1 MIAIID
7 CELPRSCQTI
17 IGQFRPFDLASA
29 STNSAIRFEP
39 DEACSPWSA
48 VTTAIQG
55 VTLVLAPTILVV
67 AITVRSAGQ
76 DADFLTWAAF
86 ATLIIVGLMMALQ
99 ASKIGRFGG
108 GHLIICGVT
117 TNYIAV
123 SIIAL
128 AEGGPAMV
136 ASLIVIS
143 AFFYCAV
150 ATWLPLLRRVVTP
163 TVAGTVL
170 MLIAAITLPFAVDL
184 IKAVPEN
191 APSYAGAT
199 VGAITALLSAALVLR
214 APSLWRPWSISFGI
228 IAGCIAAALLGIYDP
243 AAFISAPL
251 VGIPDFRFPGFD
263 LIPNVS
269 FWALLPLF
277 LIVTLIQAIKNI
289 SDGMIV
295 QRISRRVP
303 RATDFRL
310 IQGSIYANGT
320 GILMSGIAGTPPT
333 STYPSMTVPLV
344 SVTGVASRTVGYAMA
359 AILLVVAF
367 LPKVNGALLTIPNP
381 VLGGFLIFALGLV
394 FIEGMQT
401 LFRDGL
407 NVQNAMV
414 AGLAFGVGL
423 GMQHHN
429 LLADFLPH
437 PWGTLLGN
445 GITIGTATAVL
456 FTIFL
461 NLTSPRPRRL
471 VTTLDANSLPQ
482 IDEFLKSAAS
492 DIGWNTASTENLRAA
507 GEESLD
513 LLSGAYA
520 DSNATDRPRLIVS
533 ARPEPEKVE
542 LEIVTVSDETNIE
555 DRIAFLDEEAETI
568 DEADISLR
576 LLRHYASS
584 VKHQKYHG
592 VDVVTLTVIGSA

>member
-1 MIAIID
+1 M
-7 CELPRSCQTI
+7 
-17 IGQFRPFDLASA
+17 ASNPY
-29 STNSAIRFEP
+29 SSEVRYEP
-39 DEACSPWSA
+39 DEPCPPWSA

-76 DADFLTWAAF
+76 DTDFLNWAAF

-136 ASLIVIS
+136 ASLIAIS
-143 AFFYCAV
+143 AIFYCAV

-184 IKAVPEN
+184 MRAVPEN
-191 APSYAGAT
+191 APSYAGTT

-214 APSLWRPWSISFGI
+214 APSLWRPWSISLGI

-243 AAFISAPL
+243 AEFLSAPY
-251 VGIPDFRFPGFD
+251 VGIPDIQFPGFN
-263 LIPNVS
+263 LIPNIS

-295 QRISRRVP
+295 QRISRRKT

-359 AILLVVAF
+359 VILLAVAF
-367 LPKVNGALLTIPNP
+367 LPKINGALLTIPNP

-401 LFRDGL
+401 MFRAGL

-423 GMQHHN
+423 GMQHYN
-429 LLADFLPH
+429 LMADFLPH

-456 FTIFL
+456 FTLFL
-461 NLTSPRPRRL
+461 NLSSPRSRRL
-471 VTTLDANSLPQ
+471 ETELNANSLPR
-482 IDEFLKSAAS
+482 IDEFLQRIAS
-492 DIGWNTASTENLRAA
+492 EIGWDSASTENLRAA

-513 LLSGAYA
+513 LLTGTYA
-520 DSNATDRPRLIVS
+520 DSATEDPPRLIVS
-533 ARPEPEKVE
+533 VRTEPDSVE

-555 DRIAFLDEEAETI
+555 DRIAFLDEDAETF
-568 DEADISLR
+568 DETDVSLR

-592 VDVVTLTVIGSA
+592 VDVLTLTVTGSA

>member
-1 MIAIID
+1 M
-7 CELPRSCQTI
+7 
-17 IGQFRPFDLASA
+17 ASNPN
-29 STNSAIRFEP
+29 NSEVRYEP
-39 DEACSPWSA
+39 DEPCPPWSA

-76 DADFLTWAAF
+76 DADFLNWAAF

-136 ASLIVIS
+136 ASLIAIS

-150 ATWLPLLRRVVTP
+150 ATWLPLLRKVVTP

-170 MLIAAITLPFAVDL
+170 MLIAAITLPFAIDL
-184 IKAVPEN
+184 MRAVPEN
-191 APSYAGAT
+191 APSYAGTT

-214 APSLWRPWSISFGI
+214 APSLWRPWSISLGI

-243 AAFISAPL
+243 AEFLSAPY
-251 VGIPDFRFPGFD
+251 VGIPDIQFPGFN
-263 LIPNVS
+263 LIPNIS

-295 QRISRRVP
+295 QRISRRKT

-359 AILLVVAF
+359 VILLAVAF
-367 LPKVNGALLTIPNP
+367 LPKINGALLTIPNP

-401 LFRDGL
+401 MFRAGL

-423 GMQHHN
+423 GMQHYN
-429 LLADFLPH
+429 LMADFLPH

-456 FTIFL
+456 FTLFL
-461 NLTSPRPRRL
+461 NLTSPRSRRL
-471 VTTLDANSLPQ
+471 ETELNANSLPR
-482 IDEFLKSAAS
+482 IDEFLQRIAS
-492 DIGWNTASTENLRAA
+492 EIGWDGASTENLRAA

-513 LLSGAYA
+513 LLTGAYA
-520 DSNATDRPRLIVS
+520 DSATEDPPRLIVS
-533 ARPEPEKVE
+533 VRTEPDSVE

-555 DRIAFLDEEAETI
+555 DRIAFLDEDAETF
-568 DEADISLR
+568 DETDVSLR

-592 VDVVTLTVIGSA
+592 VDVLTLTVTGSA